1 MIVTKL
7 FVSWMPSWQ
16 PFLITWQPSLK
27 LTNWEGKVGAKHN
40 LPLASRGLRAVILYS
55 QLTEF
60 QSSMKGALSTEVLT
74 RDEAMSTTLMGPQRT
89 EITQPE
95 NSTYPCFHC
104 QLPWGTWWPEI
115 FTELQ
120 YSPETCLAVG
130 FGHRRGPHA
139 DELGRSRCDT
149 HWKDPFSPKDRGSR
163 DIHSWG
169 DYSFRWVNKN
179 TEISIDSKKISE
191 YWEFLPVERPINLDG
206 RDSPSNYRKKDL
218 GH

>member
-1 MIVTKL
+1 MRSKCRHPILTVD
-7 FVSWMPSWQ
+7 VSPE
-16 PFLITWQPSLK
+16 LL
-27 LTNWEGKVGAKHN
+27 E
-40 LPLASRGLRAVILYS
+40 RGFEHGGTAWRWSNVYHT
-55 QLTEF
+55 Q
-60 QSSMKGALSTEVLT
+60 
-74 RDEAMSTTLMGPQRT
+74 GPQRT

-104 QLPWGTWWPEI
+104 QLPWGMWWPEI
-115 FTELQ
+115 FTMLQ
-120 YSPETCLAVG
+120 YSPERCLAVG
-130 FGHRRGPHA
+130 LGHRRRPHA